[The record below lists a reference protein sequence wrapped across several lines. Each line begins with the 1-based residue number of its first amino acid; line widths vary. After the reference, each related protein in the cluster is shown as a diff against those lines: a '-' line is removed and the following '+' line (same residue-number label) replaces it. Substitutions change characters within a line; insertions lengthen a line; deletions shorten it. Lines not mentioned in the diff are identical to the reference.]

1 MEWVEPVPRLAPL
14 VVVLQHPLEAL
25 DIGLLNQGRKLSLVF
40 GVGDAELVRVVP
52 GLPSFLPEPNLVI
65 SRSDRRFTVLLGV
78 ALILDRGMNLS
89 FFAAVYSFQLLSE
102 VGLLKFS
109 DVAEENVDVLQ
120 QQFAIMGQVPFKTW
134 QNTPVDRDYS
144 V

>member
-1 MEWVEPVPRLAPL
+1 MEWVEPVPRFAPL

-25 DIGLLNQGRKLSLVF
+25 DIGLLNQGRKFSLVF

-52 GLPSFLPEPNLVI
+52 GLPSFLSEPNLVI
-65 SRSDRRFTVLLGV
+65 SRGDRHFTILFGV
-78 ALILDRGMNLS
+78 ALILYLGMDLS
-89 FFAAVYSFQLLSE
+89 FFAAIHAFQLLSK

-120 QQFAIMGQVPFKTW
+120 QQFSIMGQVPFKAR
-134 QNTPVDRDYS
+134 QNTPVDRNYS
-144 V
+144 I